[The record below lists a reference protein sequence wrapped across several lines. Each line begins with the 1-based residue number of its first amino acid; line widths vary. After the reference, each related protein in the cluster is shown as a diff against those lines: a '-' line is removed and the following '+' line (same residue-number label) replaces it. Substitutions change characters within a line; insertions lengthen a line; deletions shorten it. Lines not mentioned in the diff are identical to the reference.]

1 MLVTKVFGTKMAFFF
16 LLTIGVPMVKVSG
29 GYILVL
35 RTILLV
41 ALVTH
46 LVTLFHKG
54 GLLLCKSIL
63 ALLWEIPKA
72 LMVK

>member
-1 MLVTKVFGTKMAFFF
+1 MNTLSIMSKNIT
-16 LLTIGVPMVKVSG
+16 MVKVSG

-46 LVTLFHKG
+46 LVTFFHKG

-63 ALLWEIPKA
+63 ALLWDIPKA